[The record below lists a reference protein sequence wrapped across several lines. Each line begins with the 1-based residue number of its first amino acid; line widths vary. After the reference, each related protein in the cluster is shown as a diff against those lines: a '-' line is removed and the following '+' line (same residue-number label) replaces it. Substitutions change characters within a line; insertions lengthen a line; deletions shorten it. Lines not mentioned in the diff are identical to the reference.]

1 MTEDEEQAQRLLNSL
16 NELCE
21 EGDGDE
27 EISARTIADRAGVD
41 PERAVHL
48 LFEMA
53 AALLIE
59 FSRSNDGDPDTSMA
73 RRRVNRET

>member
-1 MTEDEEQAQRLLNSL
+1 MTEDEERAELLLNSL
-16 NELCE
+16 HELCGE
-21 EGDGDE
+21 GDGDGDE

-53 AALLIE
+53 AAQIIE
-59 FSRSNDGDPDTSMA
+59 FNRSKDGDPGTSFA
-73 RRRVNRET
+73 RCRGD

>member
-1 MTEDEEQAQRLLNSL
+1 MTEDEERAERLLNSL
-16 NELCE
+16 HELCE
-21 EGDGDE
+21 KGDGDE

-53 AALLIE
+53 AAQIIE
-59 FSRSNDGDPDTSMA
+59 FNRSKDGDPGTSFA
-73 RRRVNRET
+73 RCRGD